1 MKTLLNLLWLV
12 LAGFWLALAYIFAAL
27 LSVIFLVTI
36 PFAVPALKLA
46 GYALWPFGRMVVQR
60 PDRDV
65 ALSTLGNVVWFIVAG
80 WWLALLH
87 LISGLILMITIIGI
101 PLGVANIKRAGL
113 AIAPYGKRIVS
124 TKEFRSES
132 PGDVTIVSVIKTDR

>member
-1 MKTLLNLLWLV
+1 MV
-12 LAGFWLALAYIFAAL
+12 L
-27 LSVIFLVTI
+27 LSGGVGGFAWFLFYRNRLRH
-36 PFAVPALKLA
+36 PEGRRQALEGRRVPSRNLPRSIAKA
-46 GYALWPFGRMVVQR
+46 KR

-65 ALSTLGNVVWFIVAG
+65 ALSTLGNVVWIIVAG